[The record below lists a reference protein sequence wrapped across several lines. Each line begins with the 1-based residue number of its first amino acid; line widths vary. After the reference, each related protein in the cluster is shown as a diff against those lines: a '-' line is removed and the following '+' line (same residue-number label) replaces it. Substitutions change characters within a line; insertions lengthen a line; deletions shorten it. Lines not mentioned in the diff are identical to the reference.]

1 MNFSPFP
8 KLETERLS
16 LREMTARDADD
27 LFMLR
32 ANPLSHLY
40 TDTTP
45 DITIAQTH
53 AYIEKMRLGIAENR
67 WIIWAMEHKA
77 DQHVVGTLG
86 IWNIDE
92 KRECAD
98 LSYALAPECQG
109 KGYMREALAAAIS
122 FAFSQMRLSALEAYT
137 EERNLSS
144 RKLLEKLDF
153 WEVDRVDDTPND
165 CSRIYHMVVYRRE
178 RTSQDIISRS

>member
-8 KLETERLS
+8 TLETERLI
-16 LREMTARDADD
+16 LREMTAQDADD
-27 LFMLR
+27 LFLLR
-32 ANPLSHLY
+32 ADPLLHLY
-40 TDTTP
+40 TDTKP
-45 DITIAQTH
+45 DASNAETH

-77 DQHVVGTLG
+77 DRRVIGTLG

-92 KRECAD
+92 KQECAE
-98 LSYALAPECQG
+98 LSYALAPAYQG

-137 EERNLSS
+137 EEQNIPS

-153 WEVDRVDDTPND
+153 REVDRVDDTAND
-165 CSRIYHMVVYRRE
+165 GARIYHMIVYRRE
-178 RTSQDIISRS
+178 RAITK